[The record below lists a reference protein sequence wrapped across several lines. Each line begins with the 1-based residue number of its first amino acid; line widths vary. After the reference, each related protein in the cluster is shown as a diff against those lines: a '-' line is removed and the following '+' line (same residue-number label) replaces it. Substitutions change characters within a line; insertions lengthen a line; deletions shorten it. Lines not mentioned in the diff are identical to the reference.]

1 MTASPPGAGAI
12 PCSNFLTGK
21 KERPLSTSN
30 TNQPVEGT
38 AKLDK
43 QSWLESHEEG
53 YHKTLGN
60 RQVQMIAIGGAIGT
74 GLFLGAGA
82 RLQVAG
88 PSLAIVYL
96 VCGAFAFL
104 ILRALG
110 ELVLHRPSS
119 GSFVSYAREFL
130 GEKAS
135 FVAGWMYFLNWAM
148 TGIVDIT
155 AVALY
160 MHYWDAFADLPQW
173 ISALGA
179 LVIVGSMNL
188 IGVKWFAEMEFW
200 FALIKV
206 AAISLFLIVG
216 TALLGGGFSVGGH
229 ATGMHLITENGGFF
243 PNGLLPALVLVQG
256 VVFAF
261 AGVELVGTAAG
272 ECKDAR
278 KILPRAINS
287 VIWRI
292 ALFYVGAIALLVLLL
307 PWTAYKSGESP
318 FVTFFAALGVP
329 GIGSVMNIVV
339 LTAALS
345 SLNSGLYSTGRVL
358 RALAQGGSAPQFLS
372 KMSAQAVPYMGI
384 LVTLAIYVFGVLLN
398 YLVPSSVFEIVL
410 NIASL
415 GILSTWG
422 FIVVCQIMFRRAVK
436 RGEVEDVPFRMPGAP
451 VTSWLTLAF
460 LLSVLVLMA
469 FDYPNGT
476 FTVAA
481 IPFVGLLLWGG
492 WKWTAR
498 HRQVMMPT
506 TIPSVTLTQ
515 NILE

>member
-1 MTASPPGAGAI
+1 MSTLQNQNSPV
-12 PCSNFLTGK
+12 STGDVDK
-21 KERPLSTSN
+21 K
-30 TNQPVEGT
+30 
-38 AKLDK
+38 
-43 QSWLESHEEG
+43 SWLESHEAG

-82 RLQVAG
+82 RLQIAG
-88 PSLAIVYL
+88 PSLAVVYL
-96 VCGAFAFL
+96 VCGVFSFL

-110 ELVLHRPSS
+110 ELVMHRPSS

-135 FVAGWMYFLNWAM
+135 YVAGWMYFLNWAM

-160 MHYWDAFADLPQW
+160 MHYWAAFSSVPQW
-173 ISALGA
+173 IFALIA
-179 LVIVGSMNL
+179 LCIVAAMNL

-206 AAISLFLIVG
+206 AAISLFLVIGSIILG
-216 TALLGGGFSVGGH
+216 TGVHVGGH
-229 ATGMHLITENGGFF
+229 STGVHLISENGGLF
-243 PNGLLPALVLVQG
+243 PHGLLPALVLVQG

-278 KILPRAINS
+278 KVLPRAINS

-292 ALFYVGAIALLVLLL
+292 AVFYVGAVVLLVCLL
-307 PWTAYKSGESP
+307 PWSAYKAGQSP
-318 FVTFFAALGVP
+318 FVTFFGALGVP
-329 GIGSVMNIVV
+329 GVGSVMNVVV
-339 LTAALS
+339 LSAALS

-358 RALAQGGSAPQFLS
+358 RALSMGGSAPHFLS
-372 KMSAQAVPYMGI
+372 RMSSQSVPYAGI
-384 LVTLAIYVFGVLLN
+384 LVTVAIYIVGVVLN
-398 YLVPSSVFEIVL
+398 YFVPSSVFEIVL
-410 NIASL
+410 NVASL

-422 FIVVCQIMFRRAVK
+422 FIVVCQMKFRQAVA
-436 RGEVEDVPFRMPGAP
+436 RGEAEPVTFRMPGAP

-460 LLSVLVLMA
+460 LIGVLVLMA

-476 FTVAA
+476 WTVAS
-481 IPFVGLLLWGG
+481 IPVVALILVAG
-492 WKWTAR
+492 WYGVRRRASTLMR
-498 HRQVMMPT
+498 P

-515 NILE
+515 SVLEDNAG